1 MGCAFRRGKK
11 IVSYVVNRNQF
22 VLRRLVHNIQNGQ
35 NNVVLS
41 NLNIKFSH
49 LNRIEL
55 TIRKNYIADSS
66 KYLKCQKINKLANP
80 FTISNCLSI
89 FLHNCI
95 SLIHRKTKFYESSL
109 IFFELL
115 MFKLG
120 NFLLLWFKHLGNC
133 NTRQVLKKVC
143 EIYLV
148 RICRTNPN

>member
-66 KYLKCQKINKLANP
+66 KYLKYQKIK
-80 FTISNCLSI
+80 CLTS
-89 FLHNCI
+89 
-95 SLIHRKTKFYESSL
+95 SQIHLQYQT
-109 IFFELL
+109 
-115 MFKLG
+115 
-120 NFLLLWFKHLGNC
+120 
-133 NTRQVLKKVC
+133 V
-143 EIYLV
+143 
-148 RICRTNPN
+148 